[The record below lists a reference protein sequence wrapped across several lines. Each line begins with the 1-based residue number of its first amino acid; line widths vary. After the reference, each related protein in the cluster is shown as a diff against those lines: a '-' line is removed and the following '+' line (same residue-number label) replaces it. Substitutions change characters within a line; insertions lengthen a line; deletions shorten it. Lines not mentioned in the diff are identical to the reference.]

1 MKCSSFFGF
10 MKKTDR
16 NEKSL
21 YTRAAEYIYSV
32 LSYLLLFMTVI
43 FVAFTFFF
51 RLVSVDGGSML
62 PTLGTGDKIIIS
74 NFLYTPDYGDIIAVN
89 KESAEESS
97 MIKRVIGLPGD
108 TVSINFETHIITVN
122 GKVIFEDYEVKDP
135 ISEAYDMNYPSD
147 TVTVPE
153 DSVFVLG
160 DNRNNSVDSRHNEV
174 GFIALDE
181 INGKALF
188 KIYPIGKLR

>member
-1 MKCSSFFGF
+1 

-16 NEKSL
+16 NGKTL
-21 YTRAAEYIYSV
+21 YSNAAEYIYSV
-32 LSYLLLFMTVI
+32 LSYLLICMMVI

-51 RLVSVDGGSML
+51 RLVSVEGASMF
-62 PTLGTGDKIIIS
+62 PTLITGDKIIIS
-74 NFLYTPDYGDIIAVN
+74 NFLYSPDYGDIIAVN

-122 GKVIFEDYEVKDP
+122 GKVIFENYEVSEP
-135 ISEAYDMNYPSD
+135 IDEAYDMNYPSD

-153 DSVFVLG
+153 DAVFVLG
-160 DNRNNSVDSRHNEV
+160 DNRNNSVDSRHTEI

-188 KIYPIGKLR
+188 KIYPIGKIR

>member
-1 MKCSSFFGF
+1 
-10 MKKTDR
+10 MKKTDI

-21 YTRAAEYIYSV
+21 YSKAAEYIYSV
-32 LSYLLLFMTVI
+32 LSYLLLCMMVI

-62 PTLGTGDKIIIS
+62 PTLHTGDKIIIS
-74 NFLYTPDYGDIIAVN
+74 NFLYSPDYGDIIAVN
-89 KESAEESS
+89 KENAEESS

-122 GKVIFEDYEVKDP
+122 GRVIFEDYEVLEP
-135 ISEAYDMNYPSD
+135 ISEAYDMNYPLD

-153 DSVFVLG
+153 DAVFVLG
-160 DNRNNSVDSRHNEV
+160 DNRNNSVDSRHNEI
-174 GFIALDE
+174 GFIASDE

-188 KIYPIGKLR
+188 RLYPIGKIR

>member
-1 MKCSSFFGF
+1 
-10 MKKTDR
+10 
-16 NEKSL
+16 
-21 YTRAAEYIYSV
+21 
-32 LSYLLLFMTVI
+32 
-43 FVAFTFFF
+43 
-51 RLVSVDGGSML
+51 ML
-62 PTLGTGDKIIIS
+62 PTLSTGDKIIIS
-74 NFLYTPDYGDIIAVN
+74 NFLYSPDYGDIIAVN

-135 ISEAYDMNYPSD
+135 ISEAYDMNYPEC

-153 DSVFVLG
+153 NAVFVLG
-160 DNRNNSVDSRHNEV
+160 DNRNNSIDSRHKDI

-188 KIYPIGKLR
+188 KIYPIGKIR

>member
-1 MKCSSFFGF
+1 
-10 MKKTDR
+10 MKKTDKKV
-16 NEKSL
+16 KSL
-21 YTRAAEYIYSV
+21 YTCAAEYIYSV
-32 LSYLLLFMTVI
+32 LSYLLICMSVI

-51 RLVSVDGGSML
+51 RLVSVEGASML
-62 PTLGTGDKIIIS
+62 PTLETNDKIIIS

-89 KESAEESS
+89 KEDAEESS
-97 MIKRVIGLPGD
+97 MIKRVIALPGD

-122 GKVIFEDYEVKDP
+122 GKVIFEDYKVTEP
-135 ISEAYDMNYPSD
+135 ISEAYDMTYPSA

-160 DNRNNSVDSRHNEV
+160 DNRNNSVDSRHDEI
-174 GFIALDE
+174 GFISSDE

-188 KIYPIGKLR
+188 KIYPIGRIR

>member
-1 MKCSSFFGF
+1 

-122 GKVIFEDYEVKDP
+122 GKVIFENYEVKDP

>member
-1 MKCSSFFGF
+1 
-10 MKKTDR
+10 
-16 NEKSL
+16 
-21 YTRAAEYIYSV
+21 
-32 LSYLLLFMTVI
+32 
-43 FVAFTFFF
+43 
-51 RLVSVDGGSML
+51 ML
-62 PTLGTGDKIIIS
+62 PTLNTGDKIIIS
-74 NFLYTPDYGDIIAVN
+74 NFLYSPDYGDIIAVN

-135 ISEAYDMNYPSD
+135 ISEAYDMSYPEC

-153 DSVFVLG
+153 NSVFVLG
-160 DNRNNSVDSRHNEV
+160 DNRNNSIDSRHDDV

-188 KIYPIGKLR
+188 KIYPIGKIR

>member
-1 MKCSSFFGF
+1 

-16 NEKSL
+16 NGKSL
-21 YTRAAEYIYSV
+21 YTCAAEYIYSV
-32 LSYLLLFMTVI
+32 LSYLLLCMTVI

-62 PTLGTGDKIIIS
+62 PTLNTGDKIIIS
-74 NFLYTPDYGDIIAVN
+74 NFLYSPDYGDIIAVN
-89 KESAEESS
+89 KEGAEDSS
-97 MIKRVIGLPGD
+97 MIKRVIGLSGD

-153 DSVFVLG
+153 DCVFVLG
-160 DNRNNSVDSRHNEV
+160 DNRNNSVDSRHSDI

-188 KIYPIGKLR
+188 KIYPIGKIR

>member
-1 MKCSSFFGF
+1 
-10 MKKTDR
+10 MKKTDK
-16 NEKSL
+16 NGKSL
-21 YTRAAEYIYSV
+21 YSFAAEYIYSV
-32 LSYLLLFMTVI
+32 LSYLLICMTVI

-51 RLVSVDGGSML
+51 RLASVEGASML
-62 PTLGTGDKIIIS
+62 PTLRTGDKIIIS

-135 ISEAYDMNYPSD
+135 ISEAYDMSYPSA
-147 TVTVPE
+147 TVTVPG

-160 DNRNNSVDSRHNEV
+160 DNRNNSTDSRHNEI
-174 GFIALDE
+174 GFISLDE

-188 KIYPIGKLR
+188 RLYPIGRIR

>member
-1 MKCSSFFGF
+1 

-16 NEKSL
+16 NGKSL
-21 YTRAAEYIYSV
+21 YNGVAEYIYSV
-32 LSYLLLFMTVI
+32 LSYLLLCMTVI
-43 FVAFTFFF
+43 FIAFTFFF
-51 RLVSVDGGSML
+51 RLVSVDGASMY
-62 PTLGTGDKIIIS
+62 PTLITGDKIIIS
-74 NFLYTPDYGDIIAVN
+74 NFLYSPDYGDIIAVN

-122 GKVIFEDYEVKDP
+122 GKVIFEDYEVTEP
-135 ISEAYDMNYPSD
+135 INEAYDMNYPSD

-153 DSVFVLG
+153 NSVFVLG
-160 DNRNNSVDSRHNEV
+160 DNRNNSVDSRHTEV

-188 KIYPIGKLR
+188 KLYPIGRIR

>member
-1 MKCSSFFGF
+1 
-10 MKKTDR
+10 MKKNNR
-16 NEKSL
+16 SENSI
-21 YTRAAEYIYSV
+21 YNRAAEYIYSV

-51 RLVSVDGGSML
+51 RLVSVEGGSML
-62 PTLGTGDKIIIS
+62 PTLYTGDKIIIS

-89 KESAEESS
+89 KEAAEESS

-122 GKVIFEDYEVKDP
+122 GNVIFEDYEVYEP

-153 DSVFVLG
+153 GSVFVLG
-160 DNRNNSVDSRHNEV
+160 DNRNNSVDSRHEQV
-174 GFIALDE
+174 GFISLDE
-181 INGKALF
+181 INGRALF
-188 KIYPIGKLR
+188 KLYPIGRIR

>member
-1 MKCSSFFGF
+1 
-10 MKKTDR
+10 MKKTDK

-21 YTRAAEYIYSV
+21 YNLAAEYIYSV
-32 LSYLLLFMTVI
+32 LSYLILFMTVI
-43 FVAFTFFF
+43 FIAFTFFF
-51 RLVSVDGGSML
+51 RLVSVEGGSML

-74 NFLYTPDYGDIIAVN
+74 NFLYSPDYGDIIAVN
-89 KESAEESS
+89 KEGAEDSS
-97 MIKRVIGLPGD
+97 MIKRVIALPGD

-122 GKVIFEDYEVKDP
+122 GKVIFEDYGVTEP

-153 DSVFVLG
+153 NAVFVLG
-160 DNRNNSVDSRHNEV
+160 DNRNNSIDSRHNEV
-174 GFIALDE
+174 GFIDLNE

-188 KIYPIGKLR
+188 KIYPIGKIR

>member
-153 DSVFVLG
+153 ASVFVLG

>member
-1 MKCSSFFGF
+1 MKETAEN
-10 MKKTDR
+10 KK
-16 NEKSL
+16 NL
-21 YTRAAEYIYSV
+21 YTCAAEYIYSV
-32 LSYLLLFMTVI
+32 LSYLLICMTVI

-51 RLVSVDGGSML
+51 RLVSVDGASMQ

-122 GKVIFEDYEVKDP
+122 GKVIFEDYEVKEP
-135 ISEAYDMNYPSD
+135 ISEAYDMSYPSD

-153 DSVFVLG
+153 GSYFVLG
-160 DNRNNSVDSRHNEV
+160 DNRNNSVDSRHNEI
-174 GFIALDE
+174 GFISSDE

-188 KIYPIGKLR
+188 RIYPIGKIR